1 MTNFE
6 KRLAKAIERGHR
18 AGDERARAEAQK
30 ALSEKELRGLHTQYR
45 IELSE
50 HIERCLRRLP
60 SHLPGFQ
67 VESIVAERGW
77 GAAAS
82 RDDVDLRASSRR
94 TNFFSRLEILIRPLS
109 EYYVLDVTAKATVR
123 NREVF
128 SRNHYQRLVEV
139 DIDSFTELIDLW
151 ILEFAEKYAASA

>member
-60 SHLPGFQ
+60 GHLPGFQ
-67 VESIVAERGW
+67 VEPIVAERGW

-151 ILEFAEKYAASA
+151 ILEFAEKYAAAA